1 VISANDR
8 STPTRYARYV
18 AIGDS
23 QTEGLWD
30 TDDEGRL
37 VGFADRL
44 AAQLDT
50 LYPGLLYANPAVRG
64 RRVADVLDDQ
74 LPLALDMAPDLVTVC
89 IGMNDA
95 TRPGRGFDRALAGL
109 DEIYARLDGCGA
121 TVVTLTFPDI
131 ARIIPVGRLLAE
143 RVGRI
148 NARTVAAVERYGFRL
163 VDLFA
168 AASMSQPATWSADRI
183 HGSSR
188 GHALFAAAAAEAL
201 GLPGSDHTWALADP
215 AAGRPSAP
223 AQAYSQVLWTQNM
236 LMPWVWR
243 HLRGISTGDGQAP
256 RRPALAPVGAGR
268 VGG

>member
-1 VISANDR
+1 MDR
-8 STPTRYARYV
+8 RGSTSSPTGYARYV

-30 TDDEGRL
+30 TDADDNL

-44 AAQLDT
+44 AAQLDS
-50 LYPGLLYANPAVRG
+50 LHPGLLYANLAVRG

-74 LPLALDMAPDLVTVC
+74 LPLALDMAPDLITVC

-95 TRPGRGFDRALAGL
+95 TRPGSGFDRALAGL
-109 DEIYARLDGCGA
+109 DEIYARLAASGA

-131 ARIIPVGRLLAE
+131 ATIIPVGRLLAE
-143 RVGRI
+143 RVAQI
-148 NARTVAAVERYGFRL
+148 NARTVAAVDRYGFCL
-163 VDLFA
+163 VDLFS

-201 GLPGSDHTWALADP
+201 GLPGSDHGWAVADP
-215 AAGRPSAP
+215 GAGRPSVA
-223 AQAYSQVLWTQNM
+223 ARAYSQLLWTQNM

-243 HLRGISTGDGQAP
+243 HLRGMSTGDGQAP
-256 RRPALAPVGAGR
+256 RRPVLAPVGGR
-268 VGG
+268 